1 MASILFCVDLST
13 NTSWAV
19 RFCLLVNVGKL
30 NGSQRSEVF
39 TVFLLLTA
47 DNLKH
52 FCVRVMGVNTVLWP
66 SKNISATC
74 GVLCIVRW
82 RTSELIIYDCKAFTV
97 QDNVPV
103 DKQYTVGLKNDEKS
117 LQRFGDKGKAFEKG
131 ENGPTGAGWQVSCV
145 GLIDFLFVVSVLA
158 WPSYWNLYNCK
169 LLRIMKKDSYSCL
182 LYTSPS
188 PRDA

>member
-1 MASILFCVDLST
+1 
-13 NTSWAV
+13 
-19 RFCLLVNVGKL
+19 
-30 NGSQRSEVF
+30 
-39 TVFLLLTA
+39 
-47 DNLKH
+47 
-52 FCVRVMGVNTVLWP
+52 MGVNTVLWP

-169 LLRIMKKDSYSCL
+169 LLRIMKKDSYRLRFKNHSLPNNDSKLYKHIAKTSCGTL
-182 LYTSPS
+182 LRNTEHSLLTNPNFSRANNCYPMYKSLFS
-188 PRDA
+188 E